1 MELRRGR
8 YLYIGD
14 SPYISCISDDIVDNF
29 HWKLNGSIYNET
41 ISNISTFNNPIESN
55 LLWNSISIIYNNTNI
70 ACEASY
76 SDGTNSTSNE
86 VTILI
91 QGMLK
96 NILVLL
102 LLKLL

>member
-1 MELRRGR
+1 M
-8 YLYIGD
+8 YIGD
-14 SPYISCISDDIVDNF
+14 SPYITCISNTINIVDNF

-41 ISNISTFNNPIESN
+41 ISSISTYSNPKGSN
-55 LLWNSISIIYNNTNI
+55 LLWNSISKLYNNTNI
-70 ACEASY
+70 ACEARY